1 MIQMND
7 LLMQYG
13 NLRTEIHKNIERVL
27 DHGQYIMGP
36 EIHELE
42 KSLTEYV
49 GVRYTVTCASGTD
62 ALLLTLLAWGIG
74 EGDAVFTTPFTF
86 IATSEVIS
94 LLGATPIFVDIDPE
108 TYNITPELLDTAI
121 DKTIK
126 EGKWNPKAVL
136 AVDLFGLPAD
146 YDKIKQV
153 ASKYNIKV
161 LEDAAQSFGGVY
173 KGNRAGSFGD
183 AAGTSFFP
191 AKPLGCYG
199 DGGAVFTN
207 DSELYEK
214 LKSIRVHGQGMNKY
228 DNIRIGVNSRLDTI
242 QAAILLAKLSVFDE
256 ELILRN
262 EVAKKY
268 TNGLEGAVITPRIPE
283 GCLSAW
289 AQYSVLAR
297 NSEEREQLTKH
308 LKEKGIRTA
317 IYYQKPLHLQQ
328 VYRKLRYKKGDF
340 PVSEDICNRIFSLP
354 MYPYLSD
361 DNIKKIID
369 AIKSLKTRRR

>member
-1 MIQMND
+1 
-7 LLMQYG
+7 
-13 NLRTEIHKNIERVL
+13 
-27 DHGQYIMGP
+27 MGP

-42 KSLTEYV
+42 KKLTDYV

-74 EGDAVFTTPFTF
+74 KGDAVFTTPFTF

-108 TYNITPELLDTAI
+108 TYNIVPELLDIAI
-121 DKTIK
+121 KKTIK

-153 ASKYNIKV
+153 ATKYNIKV
-161 LEDAAQSFGGVY
+161 LEDAAQSFGGAY
-173 KGNRAGSFGD
+173 KGSRVGNFGD

-207 DSELYEK
+207 DSQLYEK
-214 LKSIRVHGQGMNKY
+214 LKSIRVHGQGMNNY
-228 DNIRIGVNSRLDTI
+228 DSIRIGVNSRLDTI
-242 QAAILLAKLSVFDE
+242 QTAILLAKLSVFDE
-256 ELILRN
+256 ELELRN
-262 EVAKKY
+262 EVAKRY
-268 TNGLEGAVITPRIPE
+268 TNGLEGTVVTPRIPE

-289 AQYSVLAR
+289 AQYSVLAKD
-297 NSEEREQLTKH
+297 SKEREQLTMN

-328 VYRKLRYKKGDF
+328 VYKEMGYKKGDF
-340 PVSEDICNRIFSLP
+340 IVAEDISNRIFSLP

-361 DNIKKIID
+361 DKIKRIID
-369 AIKSLKTRRR
+369 AIKSLK